1 VAASPKGFGF
11 STFVR
16 DDGIRSVESAV
27 LPEREGTIVE
37 TAELIA
43 NAGGAAAIREQRRSD
58 LARQS
63 LDLRAICVVARRLRG
78 RPRCGRKRLVI
89 VALRCVFGPLL
100 GRFGPTR
107 TRVCVVG
114 RPSRPV

>member
-1 VAASPKGFGF
+1 MALLAERFGF

-43 NAGGAAAIREQRRSD
+43 NAGGPPRFAS
-58 LARQS
+58 S
-63 LDLRAICVVARRLRG
+63 VARISPG
-78 RPRCGRKRLVI
+78 R
-89 VALRCVFGPLL
+89 ALTSGP
-100 GRFGPTR
+100 F
-107 TRVCVVG
+107 V
-114 RPSRPV
+114 